1 MFSCE
6 LCFLS
11 LKPLATVGLA
21 TALLSHLGKGGQAL
35 PNVVISAKDHAA
47 LGVTGRAD
55 VAQLRLAAG
64 ALEAPAVPVAVHG
77 IEQKAVGNLAP
88 AACAPLPGEGAGRHR
103 GRLRAAARVHHGL
116 QKAGRGEGEKHKTH
130 GRCES

>member
-1 MFSCE
+1 MRCRPQGI
-6 LCFLS
+6 LLGALLLS
-11 LKPLATVGLA
+11 LKPLATFGLA
-21 TALLSHLGKGGQAL
+21 TALLSHLGKGSQVL

-55 VAQLRLAAG
+55 VTQLRLAAG

-77 IEQKAVGNLAP
+77 IEQEAVRNLAP

-103 GRLRAAARVHHGL
+103 GRL
-116 QKAGRGEGEKHKTH
+116 
-130 GRCES
+130 

>member
-1 MFSCE
+1 MALQL
-6 LCFLS
+6 LCS
-11 LKPLATVGLA
+11 PI
-21 TALLSHLGKGGQAL
+21 SGKSSQVL

-77 IEQKAVGNLAP
+77 IEQKAVSDLAP
-88 AACAPLPGEGAGRHR
+88 AARAPLPGEGAGRHR
-103 GRLRAAARVHHGL
+103 GRL
-116 QKAGRGEGEKHKTH
+116 
-130 GRCES
+130 